1 MIRIT
6 LNVTPEQSAGLK
18 SRADQTG
25 VLQSEQIRRYINL
38 GLFVDQQKQRPARPA
53 QPVLITPKASE

>member
-1 MIRIT
+1 MKRISIN
-6 LNVTPEQSAGLK
+6 LSEEQAAGLK
-18 SRADQTG
+18 ARAAATG